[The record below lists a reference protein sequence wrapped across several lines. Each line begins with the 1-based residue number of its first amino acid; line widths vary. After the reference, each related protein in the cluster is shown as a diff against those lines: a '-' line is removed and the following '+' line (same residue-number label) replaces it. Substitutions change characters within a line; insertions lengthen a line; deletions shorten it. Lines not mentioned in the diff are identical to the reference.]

1 MMIAEV
7 MFFLI
12 QKGDISMERTNNKLS
27 PSSELDFTVTQIQV
41 VYEYYNPPKDWKRDW
56 SFFPVSKILFVID
69 GEASFWIDGK
79 EIKASKNNI
88 YFVPFGS
95 AFHSCSRGVRFH
107 YISVQFFV
115 DNSNPNAM
123 LQTSYKCSNPNHML
137 NLFRQMNREWERRNA
152 ASILKVKSILYDI
165 LFEILQEQL
174 TNQNRSEKYYKIQD
188 GLNYM
193 EEHFF
198 DSNLN
203 IEKIAEAS
211 GISSV
216 HFRNL
221 FKEIFETSPTKYIIE
236 IRLQKAIDLL
246 MFSDL
251 PVYKISETIGYENV
265 NYFNRIFKKHMLF
278 TPIQYRERTK

>member
-1 MMIAEV
+1 
-7 MFFLI
+7 
-12 QKGDISMERTNNKLS
+12 MERINNKLS

-41 VYEYYNPPKDWKRDW
+41 VYEFCTP
-56 SFFPVSKILFVID
+56 SKEWRKPLETFTFSKLLFVID
-69 GEASFWIDGK
+69 GDASFWIDDK
-79 EIKASKNNI
+79 EIKAFNNNI
-88 YFVPFGS
+88 YFIPSGS
-95 AFHSCSRGVRFH
+95 SFHSCSRGSRFH

-115 DNSNPNAM
+115 DNSKQNAM
-123 LQTSYKCSNPNHML
+123 FQSSYECSNPNHML
-137 NLFRQMNREWERRNA
+137 NLFRQMNREWDKRNA
-152 ASILKVKSILYDI
+152 ASILKIKSILYDI
-165 LFEILQEQL
+165 LFEIFQEQL
-174 TNQNRSEKYYKIQD
+174 THQNRSEKYYSIRNSI
-188 GLNYM
+188 NYM

-221 FKEIFETSPTKYIIE
+221 FKEIFETSPTKYITE

-278 TPIQYRERTK
+278 TPIQYRERNK